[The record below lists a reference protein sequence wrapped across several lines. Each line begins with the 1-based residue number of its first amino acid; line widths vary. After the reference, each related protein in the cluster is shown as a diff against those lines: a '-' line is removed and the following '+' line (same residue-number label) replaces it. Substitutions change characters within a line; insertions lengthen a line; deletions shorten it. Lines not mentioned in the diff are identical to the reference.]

1 METEA
6 IITRFISDELLRGDG
21 EVSLEPDSS
30 LISTGILDSL
40 ALLKLLLFIEERF
53 QVKVEDG
60 EVNPSNFETINRIK
74 AFVESKSERTHLE

>member
-6 IITRFISDELLRGDG
+6 ILTRFISDELLRGKD
-21 EVSLEPDSS
+21 EVSLEPNGS

-53 QVKVEDG
+53 GLKVQDG

-74 AFVESKSERTHLE
+74 AFIESKKGKAPG